1 MPLPILLLRKRKL
14 RHSLGRPSRSDFVQ
28 PDFILV
34 DSSGFVDLL
43 EIKKPNNQKVVS
55 STEYRNNYVAG
66 RDLEG
71 AIVQIEKYVYIL
83 NHEGE
88 ARAKKYEI
96 KLQVI
101 FRQD

>member
-1 MPLPILLLRKRKL
+1 M
-14 RHSLGRPSRSDFVQ
+14 
-28 PDFILV
+28 
-34 DSSGFVDLL
+34 
-43 EIKKPNNQKVVS
+43 
-55 STEYRNNYVAG
+55 AG
-66 RDLEG
+66 KDLEG